1 MYLSYSYVTRS
12 YQELSRLI
20 RPASADQPEC
30 LPWVIYDTQQYAAAG
45 STTLS
50 FYAAAQADLTLSN
63 IGVGAL
69 DALSYFELHRVF
81 ASILAAITATSA
93 GAAAGAANDVAI
105 LHFAARGTVT
115 FTMLQKT
122 WGPFPLDF
130 FGRPGGPDAVMTSH
144 GTQAAGT
151 SFQTQLGTT
160 VMNGGFT
167 GYGAIVIAPT
177 TSFRVKMDFNSTA
190 IATATNIRHSML
202 GTMHRRVA

>member
-1 MYLSYSYVTRS
+1 MYLSYSYVTRT

-20 RPASADQPEC
+20 RPANADQPEC
-30 LPWVIYDTQQYAAAG
+30 LPWVIYDTQAYAAAG

-50 FYAAAQADLTLSN
+50 FYTAAQADLTLSN
-63 IGVGAL
+63 IGVGQL
-69 DALSYFELHRVF
+69 DALSYYELHRAFV
-81 ASILAAITATSA
+81 SILAPLSVTSA
-93 GAAAGAANDVAI
+93 GTAAGAANDVAI
-105 LHFAARGTVT
+105 LHFTARGTVT

-130 FGRPGGPDAVMTSH
+130 FGRPGGPDAVIAAH

-177 TSFRVKMDFNSTA
+177 TTFRVKIDFVSTA
-190 IATATNIRHSML
+190 ISTQTNIRHSML